1 MNQSVQH
8 QSMNHFFRRFILGLV
23 VLSLLALYANEHWI
37 KRRLLV
43 DFMSEDKVSLIDDR
57 PEGGNSVAKLIK
69 SERTLKMECDIA
81 ATYQWPFC
89 ELAIKLKDDNS
100 GINLDQFDTLRLKI
114 RSTGPEQHNP
124 VRVFLRNFNP
134 AYSNDT
140 AGSLKPHEIVYDPNL
155 VAESVEFR
163 LNQFMVASWWTQSH
177 PTSIEHLGP
186 QLDQVVAISFITGGN
201 VIPGKHSISLES
213 VELTGQWIPT
223 EHFRLGIIFLWLTGI
238 VAYLIWD
245 SRQSRRELRES
256 VRLKRELELSNQV
269 LETRVDE
276 RTRALAASNAQ
287 LIDTLQNLEGTR
299 SELVQNEKNA
309 ALGSLVSGIAHEL
322 NTPIGNA
329 LLVSST
335 LGDKIKELEIIS
347 ETRFT
352 RKALKDFFTEAT
364 HGTTI
369 LQQNLERAAT
379 LISSFKQLSA
389 DQHSEQRRQ
398 FRLIDVVEETQL
410 AMLPCIKQT
419 PHQLNI
425 DVAPD
430 IMMDAYPGPL
440 SQIFINLINNALL
453 HAFDNI
459 EHGHMFLTAKL
470 QDQDRVEII
479 FSDDG
484 NGISAT
490 ILRRVFEPFFTTK
503 LGKGGSG
510 LGMHLAH
517 TVVNQ
522 LFGGKIEIE
531 SLPGEGT
538 SIRMLLPL
546 VAPQIDLNLI
556 RLGVP
561 KDVLEDYQL
570 FLNSRKN
577 KDVNEFGGM
586 YSRRDVVELAFFIR
600 ALETVRPNSDYKLI
614 AIDSYANGIEQ
625 LRQSTI
631 TCLATTCWESDLIAY
646 AEEICISPP
655 MIADGL
661 SIVGIYTAAHNQHAL
676 NCKSLDDFQQL
687 RLVSN
692 RDWSADWN
700 TLKQLGI
707 DNCLDVKTWRQ
718 MVYMVSSSEVD
729 ALLAPFA
736 THHELTIELDDCQ
749 LIPVP
754 GLRIGLTGSRHFAC
768 GKSPQATALA
778 KAIFAELKCY
788 LDDGSFVRA
797 LEQCGFINTLT
808 SSWTI
813 LNPSGIDDKE
823 VKAEKPS
830 AF

>member
-1 MNQSVQH
+1 MNR
-8 QSMNHFFRRFILGLV
+8 FFRQFILSMV
-23 VLSLLALYANEHWI
+23 ALSLLALYANEHWMT
-37 KRRLLV
+37 RRLQI
-43 DFMSEDKVSLIDDR
+43 DFMSDEKVSAIDDR
-57 PEGGNSVAKLIK
+57 SEGGKSIAKLIK
-69 SERTLKMECDIA
+69 NGHALTMECDIIA
-81 ATYQWPFC
+81 AYQWPFC

-100 GINLDQFDTLRLKI
+100 GIDLNQFDTLKLQI
-114 RSTGPEQHNP
+114 RSTGPQQHNP

-134 AYSNDT
+134 AYSIADSP
-140 AGSLKPHEIVYDPNL
+140 GSLKPHEVVYDPNL
-155 VAESVEFR
+155 VAPEVEFK

-201 VIPGKHSISLES
+201 VVPGKHSISLEA

-223 EHFRLGIIFLWLTGI
+223 EHFRLGLIFVWLAGI
-238 VAYLIWD
+238 VIYLVWD

-256 VRLKRELELSNQV
+256 DRLKQALELSNQE
-269 LETRVDE
+269 LESRVEE

-287 LIDTLQNLEGTR
+287 LIETLQNLEGTR

-329 LLVSST
+329 LLVSTT
-335 LGDKIKELEIIS
+335 LADKIRDLEVIS
-347 ETRFT
+347 ETKFT
-352 RKALKDFFTEAT
+352 RKALKDFFIETT
-364 HGTTI
+364 HGTAI

-379 LISSFKQLSA
+379 LIASFKQLSA

-410 AMLPCIKQT
+410 AMLPSIKQT

-425 DVAPD
+425 DIDPAID
-430 IMMDAYPGPL
+430 MDAYPGPL

-453 HAFDNI
+453 HAFDKI
-459 EHGHMFLTAKL
+459 EHGHMLLSAKL
-470 QDQDRVEII
+470 VSQDKVEII

-484 NGISAT
+484 NGIPAT

-517 TVVNQ
+517 TVVTQ

-531 SLPGEGT
+531 SLPSEGT

-546 VAPQIDLNLI
+546 IAPQVDQNLI
-556 RLGVP
+556 RIGVP
-561 KDVLEDYQL
+561 KDVLEDYHL
-570 FLNSRKN
+570 FLGTRSNQDIN
-577 KDVNEFGGM
+577 DFGGLH
-586 YSRRDVVELAFFIR
+586 SRRDVVELTFFIR
-600 ALETVRPNSDYKLI
+600 ALEKVRPNAEYKLVP
-614 AIDSYANGIEQ
+614 IDSYANGIEQ

-646 AEEICISPP
+646 AEEIYISPA

-661 SIVGIYTAAHNQHAL
+661 SIVGIYTSPHNQHAL
-676 NCKSLDDFQQL
+676 NCKTLNDFQQL

-707 DNCLDVKTWRQ
+707 ENCLDVKTWRQ

-736 THHELTIELDDCQ
+736 THHDLKIELDDCQ
-749 LIPVP
+749 LVPVP
-754 GLRIGLTGSRHFAC
+754 GLRVELTGSRHFAF
-768 GKSPQATALA
+768 SNSQQAANLA
-778 KAIFAELKCY
+778 KVIFPELERM
-788 LDDGSFVRA
+788 LEDGSFIDA
-797 LEQCGFINTLT
+797 LHQCGFINTHT

-813 LNPSGIDDKE
+813 LNSQFSKNT
-823 VKAEKPS
+823 
-830 AF
+830 